1 MKKNQKKDEEEEE
14 RKRRLRLRG
23 ELPKEEE
30 EEEEVWDPEP
40 ILAVQPIPFDDEGK
54 FYVSSVG
61 QFKGFIY
68 IGQFGEQRPLK
79 AIEVPNC
86 D

>member
-30 EEEEVWDPEP
+30 EEEEVWEPES
-40 ILAVQPIPFDDEGK
+40 ITAVQPIPYDDEGR

-61 QFKGFIY
+61 QYKGFIY
-68 IGQFGEQRPLK
+68 IGKFGEDRPVK
-79 AIEVPNC
+79 AIEVPTC
-86 D
+86 Q